1 MLKQVSFKEV
11 GHSAI
16 GRGIERLIPT
26 SIMVYF
32 QLSKMKIVLDWF
44 PNWCSDSNP
53 LKLASDRLAT
63 FRPPLDGAKSAFLLI
78 WTSVSEFVTAEKNK
92 ILFYSPVS
100 DVYSFIF
107 DQLII

>member
-16 GRGIERLIPT
+16 GRGIEWLIPT

-32 QLSKMKIVLDWF
+32 QLSKMKIVLGWF

-53 LKLASDRLAT
+53 LKSASDTLAT
-63 FRPPLDGAKSAFLLI
+63 FRPPQEGAIFLLI
-78 WTSVSEFVTAEKNK
+78 WTSVSEFGTAENNK
-92 ILFYSPVS
+92 ILFYGLVS